1 MLTIMILTITMV
13 TIMILTITMVTIK
26 SQGFPEMESSSQF
39 TAADF
44 VRSVNKKVRIIGII
58 VVVIVVVVIVVVVV
72 VIITSSIWSC
82 SRFFTLS
89 LFWSCKD
96 LILESRSWYSFFIP
110 NSLSNSQY
118 LVTGSIPGAAELHKA
133 KVEGDCFLNSHSFCP
148 IKSWDTQQTYSM
160 YALSFNDIALSKSK
174 ISGKAYLVSGTQIAL
189 KYVENFPKRL
199 FKINQRVCWNKKYF
213 CFKKLLNNFCSFST
227 QSKMVSG
234 KSD

>member
-1 MLTIMILTITMV
+1 MIINKSAQNGDRGNDDDDYDYEDYEIMILTIIIL

-58 VVVIVVVVIVVVVV
+58 VVVVV
-72 VIITSSIWSC
+72 TSSIWSW

-89 LFWSCKD
+89 LFWSCID
-96 LILESRSWYSFFIP
+96 LILESRFIP
-110 NSLSNSQY
+110 DIHSLFRTSQVRQNY
-118 LVTGSIPGAAELHKA
+118 IRRRL
-133 KVEGDCFLNSHSFCP
+133 KVIAFLNSHSFCP

-174 ISGKAYLVSGTQIAL
+174 ISGKAYLVSGTAL
-189 KYVENFPKRL
+189 KYVDNFPKKAL
-199 FKINQRVCWNKKYF
+199 
-213 CFKKLLNNFCSFST
+213 
-227 QSKMVSG
+227 
-234 KSD
+234 